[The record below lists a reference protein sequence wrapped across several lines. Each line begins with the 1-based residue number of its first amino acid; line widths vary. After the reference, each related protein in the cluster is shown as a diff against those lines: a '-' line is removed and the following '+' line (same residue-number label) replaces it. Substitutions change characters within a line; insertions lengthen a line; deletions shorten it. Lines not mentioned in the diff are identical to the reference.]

1 LQLPLKGIQHQAVA
15 FRRCCHRAG
24 RRTVANRDKKH
35 LWEDISMMFKLARG
49 IGALALCAV
58 FAGPSAAQAP
68 MDELTL
74 IAPAAPG
81 GGWDGTA
88 RAMAEVLQQA
98 GLVKSVK
105 VENVPGAGGTVGLAQ
120 FVKRSKDPKTVMVF
134 GQIMVGAVLT
144 NKSPVG
150 LDRVTPLARLTSE
163 WEAIVVPANSDIKT
177 VDDLVKKL
185 KDNVASVTW
194 GGGSAGGTDHVC
206 AALFAKAAGVDPS
219 KINYIAHS
227 GGGEAM
233 ASILGGHVTV
243 GLNSVSE
250 VEPQVKAGK
259 LRWIA
264 ISSEERLPGIDAPT
278 FKEAGINFSI
288 GNWRGVVAAPDL
300 AEDDKKKL
308 ADVIDKMVKSEQWK
322 KKLQEKTWLE
332 NYMPIPQFDAY
343 LKEETARISDVLK
356 SVGLVK

>member
-1 LQLPLKGIQHQAVA
+1 MI
-15 FRRCCHRAG
+15 
-24 RRTVANRDKKH
+24 
-35 LWEDISMMFKLARG
+35 FKLARH
-49 IGALALCAV
+49 IGALALCTMLAAPA
-58 FAGPSAAQAP
+58 FAQP

-120 FVKRSKDPKTVMVF
+120 FAKKTGDAKTVMVS
-134 GQIMVGAVLT
+134 GLVMVGAVLT

-150 LDRVTPLARLTSE
+150 MDKITPLARLTSE
-163 WEAIVVPANSDIKT
+163 WQGIAVPVSSDIKS
-177 VDDLVKKL
+177 VADLTKKL
-185 KDNVASVTW
+185 KENTASVTW
-194 GGGSAGGTDHVC
+194 GGGSAGGTDHIT
-206 AALFAKAAGVDPS
+206 AALFAKTVGADPS

-233 ASILGGHVTV
+233 ASVIGGHVSL
-243 GLNSVSE
+243 GLSSVSE
-250 VEPQVKAGK
+250 LEPQVKAGK

-264 ISSEERLPGIDAPT
+264 ISSEQRMPGVDAPT
-278 FKEAGINFSI
+278 FKEAGVDLVV
-288 GNWRGVVAAPDL
+288 GNWRAVLGAPEL
-300 AEDDKKKL
+300 AEADKKKL
-308 ADVIDKMVKSEQWK
+308 VDLFDQMAKSEQWK
-322 KKLQEKTWLE
+322 KKLQEKAWLD
-332 NYMPIPQFDAY
+332 NYLSGAAFDAY
-343 LKEETARISDVLK
+343 LKEENARVTDILK

>member
-1 LQLPLKGIQHQAVA
+1 MI
-15 FRRCCHRAG
+15 
-24 RRTVANRDKKH
+24 
-35 LWEDISMMFKLARG
+35 FKLARHV
-49 IGALALCAV
+49 GALALCTML
-58 FAGPSAAQAP
+58 AGPAFAQP

-120 FVKRSKDPKTVMVF
+120 FAKKTGDAKTVMVS
-134 GQIMVGAVLT
+134 GLVMVGAVLT

-150 LDRVTPLARLTSE
+150 LDKITPLARLTSE
-163 WEAIVVPANSDIKT
+163 WQAIAVPASSDIKS
-177 VDDLVKKL
+177 VADLTKKL
-185 KDNVASVTW
+185 KENTAAVTW
-194 GGGSAGGTDHVC
+194 GGGSAGGTDHIT
-206 AALFAKAAGVDPS
+206 AALFAKAVGADPS

-233 ASILGGHVTV
+233 ASIIGGHVTL

-250 VEPQVKAGK
+250 LEPQVKAGK

-264 ISSEERLPGIDAPT
+264 ISSEQRMPGIDAPT
-278 FKEAGINFSI
+278 FKEAGVDLVL
-288 GNWRGVVAAPDL
+288 GNWRAVIGAPEL
-300 AEDDKKKL
+300 SEADKKKL
-308 ADVIDKMVKSEQWK
+308 VDLFDQMAKSEQWK
-322 KKLQEKTWLE
+322 KKLQEKAWLD
-332 NYMPIPQFDAY
+332 NYLSGAAFDAY
-343 LKEETARISDVLK
+343 LKEENARITDILK

>member
-1 LQLPLKGIQHQAVA
+1 MI
-15 FRRCCHRAG
+15 
-24 RRTVANRDKKH
+24 
-35 LWEDISMMFKLARG
+35 FKLARHL
-49 IGALALCAV
+49 GALALCTML
-58 FAGPSAAQAP
+58 AGPAFAQP

-120 FVKRSKDPKTVMVF
+120 FAKKTGDAKTVMVS
-134 GQIMVGAVLT
+134 GLVMVGAVLT

-150 LDRVTPLARLTSE
+150 LDKITPLARLTSE
-163 WEAIVVPANSDIKT
+163 WQAIAVPASSDIKS
-177 VDDLVKKL
+177 VADLTKKL
-185 KDNVASVTW
+185 KENTAAVTW
-194 GGGSAGGTDHVC
+194 GGGSAGGTDHIT
-206 AALFAKAAGVDPS
+206 AALFAKAVGADPS

-233 ASILGGHVTV
+233 ASIIGGHVTL

-250 VEPQVKAGK
+250 LEPQVKAGK

-264 ISSEERLPGIDAPT
+264 ISSEKRMPGIDAPT
-278 FKEAGINFSI
+278 FKEAGVDLVL
-288 GNWRGVVAAPDL
+288 GNWRAVIGAPEL
-300 AEDDKKKL
+300 SEADKKKL
-308 ADVIDKMVKSEQWK
+308 VDLFDQMAKSEQWK
-322 KKLQEKTWLE
+322 KKLQEKAWLD
-332 NYMPIPQFDAY
+332 NYLSGAAFDAY
-343 LKEETARISDVLK
+343 LKEENARITDILK

>member
-1 LQLPLKGIQHQAVA
+1 MI
-15 FRRCCHRAG
+15 
-24 RRTVANRDKKH
+24 
-35 LWEDISMMFKLARG
+35 FKLARHL
-49 IGALALCAV
+49 GALALCTML
-58 FAGPSAAQAP
+58 AGPAFAQP

-120 FVKRSKDPKTVMVF
+120 FAKKTGDAKTVMVS
-134 GQIMVGAVLT
+134 GLVMVGAVLT

-150 LDRVTPLARLTSE
+150 LDKITPLARLTSE
-163 WEAIVVPANSDIKT
+163 WQAIAVPASSDIKS
-177 VDDLVKKL
+177 VADLTKKL
-185 KDNVASVTW
+185 KENTAAVTW
-194 GGGSAGGTDHVC
+194 GGGSAGGTDHIT
-206 AALFAKAAGVDPS
+206 AALFAKAVGADPS

-233 ASILGGHVTV
+233 ASIIGGHVTL

-250 VEPQVKAGK
+250 LEPQVKAGK

-264 ISSEERLPGIDAPT
+264 ISSEQRMPGIDAPT
-278 FKEAGINFSI
+278 FKEAGVDLVL
-288 GNWRGVVAAPDL
+288 GNWRAVIGAPEL
-300 AEDDKKKL
+300 SEADKKKL
-308 ADVIDKMVKSEQWK
+308 VDLFDQMAKSEQWK
-322 KKLQEKTWLE
+322 KKLQEKAWLD
-332 NYMPIPQFDAY
+332 NYLSGAAFDAY
-343 LKEETARISDVLK
+343 LKEENARITDILK

>member
-1 LQLPLKGIQHQAVA
+1 MI
-15 FRRCCHRAG
+15 
-24 RRTVANRDKKH
+24 
-35 LWEDISMMFKLARG
+35 FKLARH
-49 IGALALCAV
+49 IGALALCAMV
-58 FAGPSAAQAP
+58 AGPAFAQP

-120 FVKRSKDPKTVMVF
+120 FVKKAGDPKTVMVS
-134 GQIMVGAVLT
+134 GLVMVGAVLT

-150 LDRVTPLARLTSE
+150 MDKVTPLARLTSE
-163 WEAIVVPANSDIKT
+163 WQAIAVPTTSDIKS
-177 VDDLVKKL
+177 VADLTEKL
-185 KDNVASVTW
+185 KANTAAVTW
-194 GGGSAGGTDHVC
+194 GGGSAGGTDHIT
-206 AALFAKAAGVDPS
+206 AALFAKAVGADPS

-233 ASILGGHVTV
+233 ASIIGGHVTL

-250 VEPQVKAGK
+250 LEPQVKAGK

-264 ISSEERLPGIDAPT
+264 ISSEDRMPGVDAPT
-278 FKEAGINFSI
+278 FKEAGVDFAL
-288 GNWRGVVAAPDL
+288 GNWRGVLGAPDL
-300 AEDDKKKL
+300 SDADKKKL
-308 ADVIDKMVKSEQWK
+308 VDLFDQMVKSPQWK
-322 KKLQEKTWLE
+322 KKLEEKSWLD
-332 NYMPIPQFDAY
+332 NYLSGAAFDTF
-343 LKEETARISDVLK
+343 LKEENTRVSEVLK

>member
-1 LQLPLKGIQHQAVA
+1 
-15 FRRCCHRAG
+15 
-24 RRTVANRDKKH
+24 
-35 LWEDISMMFKLARG
+35 MMFRLARRLG
-49 IGALALCAV
+49 GGLGALALCAAL
-58 FAGPSAAQAP
+58 AGPVAAQAL
-68 MDELTL
+68 DELTL

-98 GLVKSVK
+98 GIVKSAK

-120 FVKRSKDPKTVMVF
+120 FAKKAKDPKTVLVF

-150 LDRVTPLARLTSE
+150 LDKVTPLARLTSE
-163 WEAIVVPANSDIKT
+163 WQAIVVPANSDIKT
-177 VDDLVKKL
+177 VADLVKKL
-185 KDNVASVTW
+185 KENVAGVTW
-194 GGGSAGGTDHVC
+194 GGGSAGGTDHIC
-206 AALFAKAAGVDPS
+206 AALFAKGAGVDPA

-259 LRWIA
+259 LRWIGV
-264 ISSEERLPGIDAPT
+264 SSEERIPGIDAPT
-278 FKEAGINFSI
+278 FKEAGIDLTL
-288 GNWRGVVAAPDL
+288 GNWRGVVGAPELSEADT
-300 AEDDKKKL
+300 KKL
-308 ADVIDKMVKSEQWK
+308 AEAMDKMVKSEQWK
-322 KKLQEKTWLE
+322 KKLQEKGWQD

-343 LKEETARISDVLK
+343 LKEENARVSDILK

>member
-1 LQLPLKGIQHQAVA
+1 MI
-15 FRRCCHRAG
+15 
-24 RRTVANRDKKH
+24 
-35 LWEDISMMFKLARG
+35 FKLARHL
-49 IGALALCAV
+49 GALALCTML
-58 FAGPSAAQAP
+58 AGPAFAQP

-120 FVKRSKDPKTVMVF
+120 FAKKTGDAKTVMVS
-134 GQIMVGAVLT
+134 GLVMVGAVLT

-150 LDRVTPLARLTSE
+150 LDKITPLTRLTSE
-163 WEAIVVPANSDIKT
+163 WQAIAVPASSDIKS
-177 VDDLVKKL
+177 VADLTKKL
-185 KDNVASVTW
+185 KENTAAVTW
-194 GGGSAGGTDHVC
+194 GGGSAGGTDHIT
-206 AALFAKAAGVDPS
+206 AALFAKAVGADPS

-233 ASILGGHVTV
+233 ASIIGGHVTL

-250 VEPQVKAGK
+250 LEPQVKAGK

-264 ISSEERLPGIDAPT
+264 ISSEQRMPGIDAPT
-278 FKEAGINFSI
+278 FKEAGVDLVL
-288 GNWRGVVAAPDL
+288 GNWRAVIGAPEL
-300 AEDDKKKL
+300 SEADKKKL
-308 ADVIDKMVKSEQWK
+308 VDLFDQMAKSEQWK
-322 KKLQEKTWLE
+322 KKLQEKAWLD
-332 NYMPIPQFDAY
+332 NYLSGAAFDAY
-343 LKEETARISDVLK
+343 LKEENARITDILK

>member
-1 LQLPLKGIQHQAVA
+1 
-15 FRRCCHRAG
+15 
-24 RRTVANRDKKH
+24 
-35 LWEDISMMFKLARG
+35 MMFRLSRG
-49 IGALALCAV
+49 LGAIALSV
-58 FAGPSAAQAP
+58 ILAGPVAAQATL
-68 MDELTL
+68 DELTL

-88 RAMAEVLQQA
+88 RAMAEALSQA
-98 GLVKSVK
+98 GLVKSTK

-120 FVKRSKDPKTVMVF
+120 FVKKAKDPKTVLVF

-150 LDRVTPLARLTSE
+150 LDKVTPIARLTSE
-163 WEAIVVPANSDIKT
+163 WEAIVVPANSDIKN
-177 VDDLVKKL
+177 VADLVKKL
-185 KDNVASVTW
+185 KDNVGSVTW

-206 AALFAKAAGVDPS
+206 AALFAKAAGVDAS

-243 GLNSVSE
+243 GLSGVSE
-250 VEPQVKAGK
+250 LEPQVKAGK

-264 ISSEERLPGIDAPT
+264 ISSDERLPGIDAPT

-288 GNWRGVVAAPDL
+288 GNWRGVVGTPDL
-300 AEDDKKKL
+300 AEADKKKL
-308 ADVIDKMVKSEQWK
+308 IDVMDQMAKSEQWK
-322 KKLQEKTWLE
+322 KKLQEKGWLD
-332 NYMPIPQFDAY
+332 NYMSGPQFDSY
-343 LKEETARISDVLK
+343 LKEENARFSDVLK